1 MEIETIKKIQP
12 EAILEMENLGKVNR
26 TTYINITNRTQKM
39 RQWNMVVRLCLAQGE
54 VGGIMSL

>member
-39 RQWNMVVRLCLAQGE
+39 RQWNMVVRICLAQGE